1 MSNLNLNKYADITAY
16 NNDTRPANESC
27 VSLVGNKLIYDG
39 VNVTLKL
46 NQLRRNDV
54 CLAFWDTVES
64 EYVYVPIET
73 YKASAFDTTR
83 YQVQNYVRFTRT
95 LGRDVVMHKD
105 ATSGIWAEF
114 NRYKLVCTTSTSGRF
129 TWAVTINGSA
139 KGGTVEW
146 NSGASLDD
154 IVFQMNTQGAVSTYL
169 VFSHESGEN
178 FIRIKK
184 GGYSYSVFTIT
195 SATGAVLDDLS
206 KYTKIAGVAQAETHR
221 DWQTQDVATLF
232 PYSGFLAANSVQYA
246 RNGYNL
252 SYWCGGNPTRYKSY
266 TKSSGSNTYIAESTI
281 GARMKPAAFAAL
293 NNSGIAE
300 QQALYDKYSGVWNA
314 YMEASMAKTDDENR
328 NGIEYQSYADGDKQ
342 SQFIASVTTMDFDGS
357 YIPAYTAA
365 YNAAQ
370 KTDTRGAIT
379 EWNLPTLHEFAVF
392 MDDVTLSKINLAM
405 AAIGGTALSITDY
418 YWSVA
423 RYGSNVAW
431 FYSGNTGLLSYYHL
445 YYELTVR
452 PLAYLN

>member
-1 MSNLNLNKYADITAY
+1 MSNLNLNKYADQAAY
-16 NNDTRPANESC
+16 NADTRPANENC
-27 VSLVGNKLIYDG
+27 VSLVGQNLVYDG
-39 VNVTLKL
+39 VNIILKRT
-46 NQLRRNDV
+46 QLRRSDV
-54 CLAFWDTVES
+54 CLVFWDNVDS
-64 EYVYVPIET
+64 DYVFIPIET
-73 YKASAFDTTR
+73 YVAAKLDTTR
-83 YQVQNYVRFTRT
+83 YTEQNYVRFTRT

-114 NRYKLVCTTSTSGRF
+114 NRYKLECTTSASGGF

-139 KGGTVEW
+139 KGGSVTW

-178 FIRIKK
+178 FIRIRK

-206 KYTKIAGVAQAETHR
+206 KYTKIAGVAQTETHR
-221 DWQTQDVATLF
+221 DWQTQDVAALF

-252 SYWCGGNPTRYKSY
+252 SYWCGGNQTRYKSY
-266 TKSSGSNTYIAESTI
+266 TESSGSNTYIAESTI

-379 EWNLPTLHEFAVF
+379 EWNLPTLHELAVF

-405 AAIGGTALSITDY
+405 AAIGGTALSITGY

-423 RYGSNVAW
+423 RSNSTTAW
-431 FYSGNTGLLSYYHL
+431 FYSGYYGILNTSNL
-445 YYELTVR
+445 YDELTVR